1 MSDISREITDEVYEA
16 GENANNPSSTNAF
29 ATDAEILN
37 LQTQINAANPGNAIL
52 SGGAAYSGT
61 GLDYD
66 VTALSYRIAG
76 TIYAS
81 LATQVTLAAA
91 DVTFDKIEV
100 LYVDIAGVVGVLAGV
115 PAAAPVKPQVDP
127 NTQVEITFV
136 TIAAGATAPSGL
148 TLIDVY
154 LEDAGTPTEW
164 ATSAVGFA
172 PDFASTTDPR
182 TGTKCIDTLA
192 AFGSNNSM
200 IFTPVAPYA
209 INGGDVTFWL
219 NPQTSL
225 SGPGTSFRVGF
236 FVGGALVGTFIT
248 LGGGPTLAYGFNP
261 LGPNGT
267 YQLVTIPISAF
278 GALPANVDDI
288 RMYKPPG
295 PPSITDML
303 IDDFKIIEGTA
314 ASGGGATDATAVTYT
329 PTVPGDWG
337 PVPDDVAEAL
347 DQLAAGGG
355 GGLPNR
361 VISWSFN
368 GIYSNSSTSFA
379 SIPEQIQVPTAAELG
394 GSTIQAILIVS
405 YNTTG
410 ASTGEFRLFNYTDSV
425 SEGFVTAVVNG
436 TWVKGTS
443 AQAAITGGKAY
454 RVDLRR
460 VGGTGGDSMQMES
473 ATLILI
479 VS

>member
-1 MSDISREITDEVYEA
+1 MSIDRIISDEVYEA
-16 GENANNPSSTNAF
+16 GENANVPSGTNPF
-29 ATDAEILN
+29 ATDAEISG
-37 LQTQINAANPGNAIL
+37 LQTQINGLAPSNAII
-52 SGGAAYSGT
+52 SGNAAYSGT
-61 GLDYD
+61 GLMYNI
-66 VTALSYRIAG
+66 TALQYRIAG
-76 TIYAS
+76 VIYNS
-81 LATQVTLAAA
+81 LATSIALVAA
-91 DVTFDKIEV
+91 DPTFDRIEV
-100 LYVDIAGVVGVLAGV
+100 LYVDNLGVVGVLAGT

-136 TIAAGATAPSGL
+136 TVAAGASAPSGL
-148 TLIDVY
+148 TTIDIY
-154 LEDAGTPTEW
+154 KEDTAPPEWVGSSDFGADFTE
-164 ATSAVGFA
+164 TVNSY
-172 PDFASTTDPR
+172 
-182 TGTKCIDTLA
+182 TGTNCINTLTG
-192 AFGSNNSM
+192 FIKDKEL
-200 IFTPVAPYA
+200 IFTPAAPYA
-209 INGGDVTFWL
+209 INGGDLVFWL
-219 NPQTSL
+219 APTS
-225 SGPGTSFRVGF
+225 SMAAPNKAFRIGF
-236 FVGGALVGTFIT
+236 FNAGVLVGTYAS
-248 LGGGPTLAYGFNP
+248 LGGVPFIQYGFDP
-261 LGPNGT
+261 LGPNNV
-267 YQLVTIPISAF
+267 YQLIVIPMTEF
-278 GALPANVDDI
+278 GVLPATVDALRI
-288 RMYKPPG
+288 YKPNGG
-295 PPSITDML
+295 PTQNTTFL
-303 IDDFKIIEGTA
+303 LDDVVIIEGTA
-314 ASGGGATDATAVTYT
+314 ASSGGATDATAVTYT

-410 ASTGEFRLFNYTDSV
+410 ASTGAFRLFNYTDNV

-460 VGGTGGDSMQMES
+460 VGGIGSDSMQMES